1 MSDAVAVIGLGRFG
15 SRLARRLHEAG
26 REVIALDRDR
36 AAVERIRDSVR
47 HSVVLDATDSEALK
61 GKGVAQVGVAFV
73 AMGEDFEASVLATVT
88 LRELG
93 VPRIIARARSTRAA
107 RVLRAVGAENVVM
120 PEDEAADRWADRL
133 LGPQVLNQIEFH
145 EGHSIVEIP
154 CPATWAGHSL
164 ADLHVR
170 AKFGVHVV
178 AIRTSSEQ
186 EGASKVRIL
195 VPGPTRELRE
205 EDVLIIMARDEDIAG
220 LPR

>member
-1 MSDAVAVIGLGRFG
+1 MFESVAVIGLGRFG

-26 REVIALDRDR
+26 RDVIAIDRDR
-36 AAVERIRDSVR
+36 AAVERARDTVR
-47 HSVVLDATDSEALK
+47 HAVVLDATDAEALRA
-61 GKGVAQVGVAFV
+61 KGVAQVGVAFV
-73 AMGEDFEASVLATVT
+73 AIGEEFEATVLATVT

-93 VPRIIARARSTRAA
+93 VPRVIARARSHRAA

-120 PEDEAADRWADRL
+120 AEDEAADRWADRL

-154 CPATWAGHSL
+154 CPSDWAGKSL

-178 AIRTSSEQ
+178 AIRTTSRDPAQ
-186 EGASKVRIL
+186 DKVRIL
-195 VPGPTRELRE
+195 VPGPAHELLE
-205 EDVLIIMARDEDIAG
+205 NDVLIIMGRDEDIAR
-220 LPR
+220 LPH

>member
-47 HSVVLDATDSEALK
+47 HAVVLDATDSEALK
-61 GKGVAQVGVAFV
+61 SKGVAQAGVAFV
-73 AMGEDFEASVLATVT
+73 AIGEDFEANVLVTVT

-93 VPRIIARARSTRAA
+93 VPRIFARARSLRAA

-120 PEDEAADRWADRL
+120 AEDEAADRWADRL
-133 LGPQVLNQIEFH
+133 LGPRVLNQIEFH

-154 CPATWAGHSL
+154 CPAGWAGHSL
-164 ADLHVR
+164 AELHVR

-178 AIRTSSEQ
+178 AIRTAIEADDPSRL
-186 EGASKVRIL
+186 RIV

-205 EDVLIIMARDEDIAG
+205 NDVLIIMGRDEDIAR
-220 LPR
+220 LPG